1 MTRFGLIGLAVA
13 TVLVTGAPAGAQ
25 VYKLSENDGTIHF
38 TNAPTDPR
46 YRSLAGYPS
55 GTAAGWLRL
64 ARVDTARYGSEIKDA
79 SERYG
84 VPERLVHAV
93 IRVESAF
100 NPRAVSVKGAQG
112 LMQLMPETASMLG
125 VRNSFD
131 PQQNIDG
138 GVRHLRGLI
147 DRFGN
152 DLPLA
157 LAAYNAGEKAVV
169 NHRSLRRQHE
179 RTGRRAHRGLSDG
192 RRRRHD
198 RLHEHPAP
206 RPPLT
211 RPTPSSTAATGSR
224 SFLEPGGQGRRHH
237 RQQPSVQDQPPVRS
251 VLDGDVVRREWKVV
265 VPTSR
270 PLLIR
275 GPGNDQQRAC
285 DAPHDDSSL
294 PLVPG
299 EARFRA

>member
-1 MTRFGLIGLAVA
+1 MPRFAFIAGVVTAAVA
-13 TVLVTGAPAGAQ
+13 TAAPAGAQ
-25 VYKLSENDGTIHF
+25 VYKLSAKDGTVHF

-46 YRSLAGYPS
+46 YRSLAGYSS

-64 ARVDTARYGSEIKDA
+64 QRADTERYGSEIKDA

-100 NPRAVSVKGAQG
+100 NPRAVSGKGAQG

-157 LAAYNAGEKAVV
+157 LAAYNAGEKAVINYRGIPPFPETRDYV
-169 NHRSLRRQHE
+169 TRVLHLYDGGSNASPGASSAVY
-179 RTGRRAHRGLSDG
+179 RTVGEDGTIVYTNIPPRGRR
-192 RRRRHD
+192 
-198 RLHEHPAP
+198 
-206 RPPLT
+206 
-211 RPTPSSTAATGSR
+211 
-224 SFLEPGGQGRRHH
+224 
-237 RQQPSVQDQPPVRS
+237 
-251 VLDGDVVRREWKVV
+251 
-265 VPTSR
+265 
-270 PLLIR
+270 
-275 GPGNDQQRAC
+275 
-285 DAPHDDSSL
+285 
-294 PLVPG
+294 
-299 EARFRA
+299 